1 MIRESFFF
9 LDRNVDILCG
19 IKDFAALLT
28 LNKFD
33 IVLAGDNFDDG
44 MFAGGSHWFGECEWY
59 GFCPSSMT
67 LSTPF
72 YKAFS

>member
-9 LDRNVDILCG
+9 LDGNVDILCG
-19 IKDFAALLT
+19 IKDFAAFLT

-44 MFAGGSHWFGECEWY
+44 MFAGGSHWLGSVNGMDFAR
-59 GFCPSSMT
+59 
-67 LSTPF
+67 LQ
-72 YKAFS
+72 